1 MANLLNDNFQCLHQ
15 GRTHDLSASLHD
27 IQIMV
32 EKSRKKIRN
41 LQTAAAP
48 GPDKIRPALLQ
59 DLEKEVAPILAIIF
73 RKSLDTR
80 DVALDW
86 RSANVTLILK
96 KAQNLTQATVAQ
108 CPQLQ
113 FAVHFSSPC

>member
-1 MANLLNDNFQCLHQ
+1 MITSSVFTKEEPMTYQQNLQ
-15 GRTHDLSASLHD
+15 D

-41 LQTAAAP
+41 FQTAAAP
-48 GPDKIRPALLQ
+48 SPDKIRPALLQ
-59 DLEKEVAPILAIIF
+59 DLEKKVAPILTIIF

-86 RSANVTLILK
+86 SVRHT
-96 KAQNLTQATVAQ
+96 
-108 CPQLQ
+108 
-113 FAVHFSSPC
+113 F